1 MIYCASLSLILIIL
15 EDLFEQLGIIFHDEA
30 ERERLRVGG
39 VRRQFDRPVVFI
51 VINFI

>member
-1 MIYCASLSLILIIL
+1 MIYCASLLLILIIL

-30 ERERLRVGG
+30 ERLRVGG